1 MNPKSGRRRNAPWL
15 LLGAAWLVALVL
27 GMFGFGHYAALHNQ
41 AHTFWDNFYLTL
53 QLITL
58 NSGGLDQPIPLELD
72 LARFLLPGLTLAAAA
87 NALLGIFR
95 QQVDMSRMRS
105 LKNHIII
112 CGLSH
117 KGYLLATSFRAQG
130 DSVVVIEQNEDN
142 DWIESC
148 RIQGILLLFG
158 DASDPVLLDLAG
170 VKTARGL
177 FAVCDED
184 GINAEIALHARDL
197 IDKRKGP
204 PLICLAHIAT
214 PSLHALMLERES
226 MLESSPFRLELFNV
240 FERGARRLLQTY
252 PAWNPETLPTSAT
265 PHILLVGLGRLGEYL
280 ILHAARDWW
289 AQHARGRLRIT
300 IVDRRAATKVESL
313 DIRFPQLKKACELIP
328 LTMDVHSPEFERAD
342 FLFDGTGKAAVNA
355 IYVLM
360 DDDSLDLH
368 AGLTLHHR
376 LPQASAVPIVM
387 RMAGQMG
394 LSRLLRE
401 RQNHSGSTYRNLFA
415 FALLD
420 STCTPELLHTTQRD
434 LLARAVHE
442 DYIAQHRKNGAFD
455 ESLPGLQP
463 WDRLI
468 EAYRQPNYRFADHI
482 KTLLESVGYS
492 ITRLVDWDAPY
503 QQLGSA
509 DVEAMSR
516 LEHKLWLEDK
526 TVEGWRFAPGS
537 KDANAKTNPDMVPWE
552 KLSPAEKEKNRQ
564 EILGIP
570 SFLGRAGYQI
580 KKESVP
586 QA

>member
-1 MNPKSGRRRNAPWL
+1 MNPKSNRGRNTPWF

-27 GMFGFGHYAALHNQ
+27 GVIGYTQYAALHDQ
-41 AHTFWDNFYLTL
+41 VRTFWDNLYLTF
-53 QLITL
+53 QLIPL
-58 NSGGLDQPIPLELD
+58 NSGNMDQPIPLDLD

-95 QQVDMSRMRS
+95 KEVEMSRMRT
-105 LKNHIII
+105 LKGHIII

-130 DSVVVIEQNEDN
+130 DQVVVIEQDEEN
-142 DWIESC
+142 DWVESC

-158 DASDPVLLDLAG
+158 NASDPVLLDLAG

-177 FAVCDED
+177 FAVCDDD

-197 IDKRKGP
+197 TDQRKGP
-204 PLICLAHIAT
+204 PLVCLAHIAA

-226 MLESSPFRLELFNV
+226 MLESGPFRLELFNV
-240 FERGARRLLQTY
+240 FERGARRLLQAH
-252 PAWNPETLPTSAT
+252 PAWDPAALPAGAAP
-265 PHILLVGLGRLGEYL
+265 PHLLLVGLGRLGEYL

-289 AQHARGRLRIT
+289 GQHAHGRLRIT
-300 IVDRRAATKVESL
+300 IIDRHAAAKVESL
-313 DIRFPQLKKACELIP
+313 DIRFPQLKKACELVP

-342 FLFDGTGKAAVNA
+342 FLYNAADKLSVNA
-355 IYVLM
+355 IYILM
-360 DDDSLDLH
+360 DDDSFNLH

-376 LPQASAVPIVM
+376 LPQAGDVPIVM
-387 RMAGQMG
+387 RMGSQMG
-394 LSRLLRE
+394 LSSLLRE
-401 RQNHSGSTYRNLFA
+401 RQNHSGATYRNLFA

-420 STCTPELLHTTQRD
+420 NTCTPELLHTTQRD

-442 DYIAQHRKNGAFD
+442 DYVAQHRKNGAFD
-455 ESLPGLQP
+455 EHLPSLQP
-463 WDRLI
+463 WDQLS

-482 KTLLESVGYS
+482 KILLESVGYS

-503 QQLGSA
+503 QHLDPP
-509 DVEAMSR
+509 DVDAMSR

-526 TVEGWRFAPGS
+526 TGEGWRYAPGT
-537 KDANAKTNPDMVPWE
+537 KDAGAKTNPDMVPWE
-552 KLSPAEKEKNRQ
+552 KLSAAEKEKNRQ
-564 EILGIP
+564 TILGIP

-580 KKESVP
+580 KKGP
-586 QA
+586 IA